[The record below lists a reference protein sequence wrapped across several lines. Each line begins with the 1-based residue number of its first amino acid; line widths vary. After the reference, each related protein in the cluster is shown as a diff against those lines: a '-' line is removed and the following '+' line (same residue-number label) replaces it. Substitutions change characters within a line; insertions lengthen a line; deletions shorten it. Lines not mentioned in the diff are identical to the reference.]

1 MTPPRSGI
9 VTTLHVRDG
18 EAVAE
23 GDLLA
28 FITTEQRLAEGGIVD
43 ARILAAVAAERQY
56 LRQRL
61 ERLNESEPLQAASL
75 RQRIAGLTVQLDELT
90 QDRASRAQALKL
102 ARESLAVAVA
112 LAAQGIY
119 SAEQR
124 RQREQAMLALEQS
137 VIELKSQ
144 MANMESQ
151 RADLALQLLRLP
163 VDIAQSRSEI
173 LRALAAIEQ
182 READVGAQNG
192 FALIARTAGVV
203 TALQTQIGAPVD
215 AARPLMAIIPHGSVL
230 QAELYVPSRAMG
242 FVQAGHRVR
251 LLFDAFPYTRFGPGF
266 GTVTE
271 LSTTVLRPEEVTAAL
286 KITEPV
292 YRLVVRLHDTAMQ
305 AYGKRLPLQSGMALT
320 ADILLEDRTFLDLL
334 LDPLRAAAGRTLGS

>member
-1 MTPPRSGI
+1 MASTLFRHQAIQASADAAMGVPMALMPRSWWALTGFFLSIAAGTLGFLATASFPRKEAASGILRFSRGEIRVTPPRSGI

-43 ARILAAVAAERQY
+43 VRILAAVAAERQH

-61 ERLNESEPLQAASL
+61 ERLNESKPLQAASL

-151 RADLALQLLRLP
+151 RADLALQLLRLRWP
-163 VDIAQSRSEI
+163 VLWQ
-173 LRALAAIEQ
+173 Q
-182 READVGAQNG
+182 Q
-192 FALIARTAGVV
+192 
-203 TALQTQIGAPVD
+203 
-215 AARPLMAIIPHGSVL
+215 
-230 QAELYVPSRAMG
+230 
-242 FVQAGHRVR
+242 
-251 LLFDAFPYTRFGPGF
+251 
-266 GTVTE
+266 
-271 LSTTVLRPEEVTAAL
+271 
-286 KITEPV
+286 
-292 YRLVVRLHDTAMQ
+292 
-305 AYGKRLPLQSGMALT
+305 
-320 ADILLEDRTFLDLL
+320 
-334 LDPLRAAAGRTLGS
+334 GR

>member
-1 MTPPRSGI
+1 MASTLFRHQAVQASADAAMGVPMALMPRSWWALTGFFLAIAAGTLGFLATASFPRKEAASGILRFSRGEIRVTPPRSGI

-43 ARILAAVAAERQY
+43 ARILAAVAAERQH

-102 ARESLAVAVA
+102 ARESLAVA

-151 RADLALQLLRLP
+151 RADLALQLLWLP
-163 VDIAQSRSEI
+163 V
-173 LRALAAIEQ
+173 
-182 READVGAQNG
+182 
-192 FALIARTAGVV
+192 ARTVATTRAITPAMTQ
-203 TALQTQIGAPVD
+203 TAKIHRRYRWQGCGA
-215 AARPLMAIIPHGSVL
+215 IYSV
-230 QAELYVPSRAMG
+230 G
-242 FVQAGHRVR
+242 G
-251 LLFDAFPYTRFGPGF
+251 
-266 GTVTE
+266 
-271 LSTTVLRPEEVTAAL
+271 
-286 KITEPV
+286 
-292 YRLVVRLHDTAMQ
+292 
-305 AYGKRLPLQSGMALT
+305 
-320 ADILLEDRTFLDLL
+320 
-334 LDPLRAAAGRTLGS
+334 